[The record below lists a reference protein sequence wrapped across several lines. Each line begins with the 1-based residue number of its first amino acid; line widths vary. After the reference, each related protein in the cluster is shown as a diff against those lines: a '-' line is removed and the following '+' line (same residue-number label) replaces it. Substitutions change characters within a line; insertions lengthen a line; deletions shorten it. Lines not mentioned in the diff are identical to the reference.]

1 MLELEFAME
10 VRVRLGERYH
20 IPTSTHTRGTV
31 IVQEGTFEGPRIKGI
46 VVPQTGGDH
55 PVIGADGTAR
65 FDATY
70 LLQADDGTLIFK
82 RNYGMRSGPPEV
94 LKRLLAKEQV
104 DPSEYY
110 MRLSPS
116 FEVPPGPHDWL
127 SKHIF
132 IGTGRRGPEGSI
144 FRYWMVK

>member
-1 MLELEFAME
+1 
-10 VRVRLGERYH
+10 
-20 IPTSTHTRGTV
+20 
-31 IVQEGTFEGPRIKGI
+31 
-46 VVPQTGGDH
+46 
-55 PVIGADGTAR
+55 
-65 FDATY
+65 
-70 LLQADDGTLIFK
+70 
-82 RNYGMRSGPPEV
+82 
-94 LKRLLAKEQV
+94 
-104 DPSEYY
+104 